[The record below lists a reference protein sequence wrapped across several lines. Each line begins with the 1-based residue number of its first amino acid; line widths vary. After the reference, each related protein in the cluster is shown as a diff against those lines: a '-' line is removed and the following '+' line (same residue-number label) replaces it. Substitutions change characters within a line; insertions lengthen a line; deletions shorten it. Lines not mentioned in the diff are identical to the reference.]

1 MTTYVLVNNNQ
12 VINGPR
18 AWNYRSFESTLEED
32 LEIIIK
38 LPMSKTDEE
47 IIVIDE
53 NTKIYASEL
62 VYQNFNNKIEHLHGP
77 FWDFTS
83 GKAIGTFQIVENSI
97 VSIKNTLKALVAENR
112 WRKEI
117 AGTTATI
124 QNMEVIVNTTRDGRD
139 IFFQK
144 YMLMGE
150 NDTVQWKFSKS
161 WLTLTKLDIGIAV
174 TAGATYI
181 QSQFEWETTK
191 ISEIDACV
199 TAQELDLI
207 DLGDPVRSMPASTIS
222 E

>member
-1 MTTYVLVNNNQ
+1 
-12 VINGPR
+12 
-18 AWNYRSFESTLEED
+18 
-32 LEIIIK
+32 
-38 LPMSKTDEE
+38 MSKTDEE